1 MIYDDILDSVK
12 APVRISFEPTITCNL
27 RCPMCDRTQKSDF
40 SKHRD
45 EQLPYE
51 VTKSFLHDVGRLGT
65 RYFLFIGGGE
75 PLTDPHILEYMEIL
89 RSYGVYVHLW
99 TNGTLINEGNA
110 AKLAGLCDMITVS
123 LDHPDPSVNDVSR
136 GVHGATGK
144 SINGLR
150 LLRKH
155 SDALFLRI
163 QRDLC
168 AERRRSAVFRRPRRG
183 YRRQRDRRSAYGS
196 LRLCAR

>member
-1 MIYDDILDSVK
+1 MKYDDILNSLK

-99 TNGTLINEGNA
+99 TNGTLINEGNRGCKTYLKRKPTLNLNSSESVFLCK
-110 AKLAGLCDMITVS
+110 KLNQNFIIRVFVPA
-123 LDHPDPSVNDVSR
+123 
-136 GVHGATGK
+136 
-144 SINGLR
+144 
-150 LLRKH
+150 LL
-155 SDALFLRI
+155 
-163 QRDLC
+163 
-168 AERRRSAVFRRPRRG
+168 
-183 YRRQRDRRSAYGS
+183 
-196 LRLCAR
+196 

>member
-1 MIYDDILDSVK
+1 MNYDDILDSVK

-65 RYFLFIGGGE
+65 RYFLYIGGGE

-89 RSYGVYVHLW
+89 GSYGVYVHLW

-110 AKLAGLCDMITVS
+110 
-123 LDHPDPSVNDVSR
+123 R
-136 GVHGATGK
+136 
-144 SINGLR
+144 
-150 LLRKH
+150 
-155 SDALFLRI
+155 
-163 QRDLC
+163 
-168 AERRRSAVFRRPRRG
+168 
-183 YRRQRDRRSAYGS
+183 
-196 LRLCAR
+196 